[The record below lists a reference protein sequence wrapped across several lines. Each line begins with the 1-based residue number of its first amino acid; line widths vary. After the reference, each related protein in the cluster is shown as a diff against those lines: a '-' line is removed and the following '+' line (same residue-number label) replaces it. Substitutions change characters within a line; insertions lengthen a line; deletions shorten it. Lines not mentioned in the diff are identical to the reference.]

1 MPRAVSDKKWE
12 KIRNEY
18 VTGDI
23 GYRPLAAQHGV
34 PLKTLAYRAKQERW
48 PELREK
54 HRESVA
60 TDLLRQTHDEQV
72 SRQYAHLLKLQES
85 ADKLVTIAGAVM
97 EDENS
102 CKDRYGRYDPRRLR
116 ELATA
121 VRELL
126 TITRNV
132 YDLPSIQERSA
143 MEIAVERLKLDQRKV
158 EQAETDKNEGIEVV
172 MQGSELEEYS
182 T

>member
-1 MPRAVSDKKWE
+1 M
-12 KIRNEY
+12 
-18 VTGDI
+18 
-23 GYRPLAAQHGV
+23 LQ
-34 PLKTLAYRAKQERW
+34 
-48 PELREK
+48 
-54 HRESVA
+54 
-60 TDLLRQTHDEQV
+60 QTHDEQV
-72 SRQYAHLLKLQES
+72 NRQYAHLLKLQES

-102 CKDRYGRYDPRRLR
+102 CKDQYGRYDPRRLR

-143 MEIAVERLKLDQRKV
+143 MEIALERLKLDQRKV
-158 EQAETDKNEGIEVV
+158 EQADNDKNEGVEIV
-172 MQGSELEEYS
+172 MQGEKLEEYS
-182 T
+182 R

>member
-1 MPRAVSDKKWE
+1 MPRPVSEKKWA

-23 GYRPLAAQHGV
+23 GYRPLAEQHGI
-34 PLKTLAYRAKQERW
+34 PLKTLAKRAKAEKW
-48 PELREK
+48 PEMRRT
-54 HRESVA
+54 HIDSVA
-60 TDLLRQTHDEQV
+60 TDMLQQTHDEQV
-72 SRQYAHLLKLQES
+72 DRQRTHLLKLQES

-102 CKDRYGRYDPRRLR
+102 CKDQYGRYDPRRLR
-116 ELATA
+116 DLASA

-132 YDLPSIQERSA
+132 YDLPSIQEQSA
-143 MEIAVERLKLDQRKV
+143 MDIAAERLKLEQRKV
-158 EQAETDKNEGIEVV
+158 EQAESDKNEGIEIV
-172 MQGSELEEYS
+172 MGDGVKELAQ
-182 T
+182 